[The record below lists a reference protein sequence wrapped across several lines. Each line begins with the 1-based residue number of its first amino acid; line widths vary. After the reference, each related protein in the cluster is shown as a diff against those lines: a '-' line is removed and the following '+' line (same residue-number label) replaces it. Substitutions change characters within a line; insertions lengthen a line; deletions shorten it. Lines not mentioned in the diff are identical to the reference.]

1 MTDLP
6 RITALMP
13 VRNGMKFLGQSR
25 STLDASL
32 SPGDELIIVNDNS
45 VDGTLEFL
53 NTWQAENSQ
62 VRVIHNKKSGLISSL
77 QLGVHESNNDWIA
90 RYDVDDQYESNR
102 LEIQRRA
109 ISSET
114 GAIFSDYKFF
124 SDTKMV
130 LGSLP
135 SPVES
140 HATSISLINGNRTPH
155 PSVLFS
161 KPVYYES
168 GGYRDSDFLVEDLSL
183 WLRMSRLSKLISVPK
198 VLLKYRMH
206 SQSITSSNQQ
216 EMMLRK
222 NSLLNHIGVRK
233 VDIEYSIDNFN
244 TILESYLSTGD
255 VSKRQACFVYDV
267 VSLVKN
273 KPATSQMS
281 PKKYLELTK
290 KLFRPEIASAI
301 YGLRKDQK
309 RRHLLRNL

>member
-13 VRNGMKFLGQSR
+13 VRNGMKFLVQSR

-32 SPGDELIIVNDNS
+32 SPGDELIVVNDNS

-102 LEIQRRA
+102 LEVQRGA
-109 ISSET
+109 ISSGT
-114 GAIFSDYKFF
+114 GAIFSDYRFI
-124 SDTKMV
+124 SDKKID
-130 LGSLP
+130 LGTLP

-161 KPVYYES
+161 KTVYKES

-206 SQSITSSNQQ
+206 SRSITSSNQQ

-222 NSLLNHIGVRK
+222 NSLLNDIGVRK

-273 KPATSQMS
+273 KPATSQIA

-290 KLFRPEIASAI
+290 TLFRPEIARAI

-309 RRHLLRNL
+309 RRQLLRNL

>member
-1 MTDLP
+1 VTDLP

-13 VRNGMKFLGQSR
+13 VRNGMKFLGQCR
-25 STLDASL
+25 ATLDASL
-32 SPGDELIIVNDNS
+32 SLGDELIVVNDNS
-45 VDGTLEFL
+45 VDGTLDFL
-53 NTWQAENSQ
+53 NAWQAENSQ
-62 VRVIHNKKSGLISSL
+62 VRVIQNRKSGLISSL
-77 QLGVHESNNDWIA
+77 RLGVDESNNNWIA
-90 RYDVDDQYESNR
+90 RYDVDDQYETNR

-124 SDTKMV
+124 SDTKMD
-130 LGSLP
+130 LGTLP

-161 KPVYYES
+161 KPVYYEC

-216 EMMLRK
+216 EMRLRK
-222 NSLLNHIGVRK
+222 DSLLNDIGISK
-233 VDIEYSIDNFN
+233 VDIEYSIENFN

-267 VSLVKN
+267 ASLVKH
-273 KPATSQMS
+273 KPGTSQIA

-290 KLFRPEIASAI
+290 ALFRPEIASAI
-301 YGLRKDQK
+301 YRLRKDQK